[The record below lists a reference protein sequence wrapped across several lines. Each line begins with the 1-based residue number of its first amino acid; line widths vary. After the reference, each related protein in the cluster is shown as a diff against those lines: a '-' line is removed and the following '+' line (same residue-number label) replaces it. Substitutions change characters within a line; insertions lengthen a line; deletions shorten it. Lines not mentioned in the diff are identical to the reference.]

1 MREEE
6 PMPQNV
12 PAFQFSDD
20 AKRVRQAVY
29 EHWCRHGRAPN
40 LREAHEATALSRL
53 RLLEVYRELDLGL
66 ILTIHQETQNANI
79 LKCQPFS
86 SYPSQ
91 VAVHLDGRFHC
102 WAGCAMESIAISRMP
117 PFAGKELRLESYCA
131 CCLAP
136 IALFTTDGA
145 VRAVG
150 STEPLIHVSSTPRE
164 WNAVDIVCMCDS
176 MNFVVDAE
184 HALAYERQVA
194 RRGVLFTL
202 EQARRFVAGTGEN
215 RMHRYDWDPVPLVPS
230 RVIAGVK
237 ALGVDVTSWGA

>member
-1 MREEE
+1 
-6 PMPQNV
+6 MPQNV

-20 AKRVRQAVY
+20 AKRVRQVIY
-29 EHWCRHGRAPN
+29 EHWCTHGRAPN
-40 LREAHEATALSRL
+40 LGAMHAATGLGRE

-66 ILTIHQETQNANI
+66 VVTLEPSTTQGAI

-102 WAGCAMESIAISRMP
+102 WAGCAMESVAISRMP
-117 PFAGKELRLESYCA
+117 PFAGRALGLESYCA

-136 IALFTTDGA
+136 ISLTGQDGRITA
-145 VRAVG
+145 ASPVR
-150 STEPLIHVSSTPRE
+150 PLIHVSTSPRE
-164 WNAVDIVCMCDS
+164 WNVASIVCMCDS
-176 MNFVVDAE
+176 MNYVLDAE
-184 HALAYERQVA
+184 HAERFERQTC

-202 EQARRFVAGTGEN
+202 EQAARFVASTGEN
-215 RMHRYDWDPVPLVPS
+215 RMHRYDWDPVPLIPS

-237 ALGVDVTSWGA
+237 AIGVDVTNWGG

>member
-1 MREEE
+1 
-6 PMPQNV
+6 MPQNV
-12 PAFQFSDD
+12 PAFRFSDD
-20 AKRVRQAVY
+20 ALRVRQFVY
-29 EHWCRHGRAPN
+29 EHWCANGRAPN
-40 LREAHEATALSRL
+40 LREARDATGLSRQ
-53 RLLEVYRELDLGL
+53 RLVEVYRELDLGL
-66 ILTIHQETQNANI
+66 VLTVQQDTQNVAI

-117 PFAGKELRLESYCA
+117 PFAGRELALESYCA

-136 IALFTTDGA
+136 IALRARDGA
-145 VRAVG
+145 VQAA
-150 STEPLIHVSSTPRE
+150 TPAAPLIHVSTTPRE

-176 MNFVVDAE
+176 MNFVLDAA
-184 HALAYERQVA
+184 HAEDYERQVA

-202 EQARRFVAGTGEN
+202 EQAARFVAGTGDN
-215 RMHRYDWDPVPLVPS
+215 RMHRYDWEPVSMVPA

-237 ALGVDVTSWGA
+237 ALGVDVRNWGA